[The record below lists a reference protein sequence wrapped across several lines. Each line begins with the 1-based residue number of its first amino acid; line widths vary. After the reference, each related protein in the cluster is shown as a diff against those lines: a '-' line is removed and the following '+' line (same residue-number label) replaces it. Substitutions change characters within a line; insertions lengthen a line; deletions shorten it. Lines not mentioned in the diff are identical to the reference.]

1 MAALS
6 INFMPGGMI
15 LNALYVYCHR
25 RVTPRSHSP
34 LTTVLQQHLNPQIPI
49 ASHGFV
55 LVMVTIVNAL
65 CRSVLADL
73 MKRVRGTQGSFILKF
88 S

>member
-6 INFMPGGMI
+6 INFMPSGMI

-34 LTTVLQQHLNPQIPI
+34 LTPVLQRHLNPQIPI
-49 ASHGFV
+49 ASQGYK
-55 LVMVTIVNAL
+55 VMVLLWSQLLTHCVEAIWL
-65 CRSVLADL
+65 
-73 MKRVRGTQGSFILKF
+73 IL
-88 S
+88 